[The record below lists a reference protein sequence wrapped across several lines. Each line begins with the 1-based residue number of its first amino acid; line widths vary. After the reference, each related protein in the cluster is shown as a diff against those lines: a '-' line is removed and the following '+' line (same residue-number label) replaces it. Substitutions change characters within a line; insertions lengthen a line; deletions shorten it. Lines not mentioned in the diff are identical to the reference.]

1 MRPHQLTPVL
11 HLLYIG
17 TLPFTLSCGA
27 FKQSSAVPPQREGKE
42 SSLPFARSEG
52 ACSFPPPMLLLAVT
66 EEGEGAPL
74 ASCCFVSFRFVFR
87 VFASTGE
94 LERRSSSMSG
104 GLQWLD
110 ARPMRGGGGRR
121 ARQCLVKQKRESK
134 GEQLKARL
142 AKGLSTALFSFLPAE
157 TAAARPQRRT
167 SERSGSFRGRGERG
181 ERAAKSVGGVPALL
195 ESERQS

>member
-1 MRPHQLTPVL
+1 MGTNGGAGDAGGGGGLPLSMRPHQLTPVL

-27 FKQSSAVPPQREGKE
+27 FKQSSAVPSQREGRE

-94 LERRSSSMSG
+94 LERRSSSVSG

-110 ARPMRGGGGRR
+110 ARPMRGGGEARPAMPSKTKTREQRR
-121 ARQCLVKQKRESK
+121 AFEGPPRQ
-134 GEQLKARL
+134 G
-142 AKGLSTALFSFLPAE
+142 SFYCFIFIPTCRDSSS
-157 TAAARPQRRT
+157 TAAA
-167 SERSGSFRGRGERG
+167 
-181 ERAAKSVGGVPALL
+181 ANK
-195 ESERQS
+195 